1 MRIFCYSDLHIREE
15 RLEDCV
21 KVLRS
26 IPDLIKDKNIDL
38 VYNGGDTFNTRGL
51 IRTSCFQSLYSEYKR
66 WNNLG
71 ISQIINVG
79 NHDQEDK
86 EGSIHPMKIFE
97 EFGWI
102 VVDRPINRG
111 NFIFMPYMKAEKIEK
126 YLSKVK
132 GKESKALFVHWGIQ
146 GSYRNDSNIDT
157 EGIPTDWVDEFKIVI
172 SGHYHY
178 RNKIKNV
185 QYIGSPLQQTFAEM
199 GQSKG
204 GIIYDYSTNKVEF
217 VEIKGTPKHYE
228 VKIDLTEGTKDIPK
242 EITEKDFVR
251 VKIKGESQDVSQVT
265 RDEISKYVSSSSI
278 KIEKEIVDKSY
289 SRLSLNT
296 KEIHDNETLMRKY
309 IDFINT
315 DLDKNKLIK
324 MGLELL

>member
-21 KVLRS
+21 KVLKA
-26 IPDLIKDKNIDL
+26 IPDLIKDKNIDI

-51 IRTSCFQSLYSEYKR
+51 IKTSCFQALYNEYKK
-66 WNNLG
+66 WNSLG

-86 EGSIHPMKIFE
+86 AGSIHPMKVFE

-102 VVDRPINRG
+102 VVDRPMNKG
-111 NFIFMPYMKAEKIEK
+111 NFVFMPYMDAELIRQ
-126 YLSKVK
+126 YLDKVQDK
-132 GKESKALFVHWGIQ
+132 KNKALFVHWGIQ

-157 EGIPTDWVDEFKIVI
+157 DGIPVDWVSEFKIVI

-178 RNKIKNV
+178 RNKIKNI

-199 GQSKG
+199 GQDKG
-204 GIIYDYSTNKVEF
+204 GIIYDYDSNSIEF

-228 VKIDLTEGTKDIPK
+228 VKIDLTENSKDVPSGIS
-242 EITEKDFVR
+242 EKDFVR
-251 VKIKGESQDVSQVT
+251 VKIKGESQDVTQIT
-265 RDEISKYVSSSSI
+265 RDDISKFVNSSSI
-278 KIEKEIVDKSY
+278 KIEKEIIDKSY
-289 SRLSLNT
+289 SRLSLDS
-296 KEIHDNETLMRKY
+296 KEVHDNETLIKKY
-309 IDFINT
+309 INFINT
-315 DLDKNKLIK
+315 DLDKNKLMRMAK
-324 MGLELL
+324 DFL